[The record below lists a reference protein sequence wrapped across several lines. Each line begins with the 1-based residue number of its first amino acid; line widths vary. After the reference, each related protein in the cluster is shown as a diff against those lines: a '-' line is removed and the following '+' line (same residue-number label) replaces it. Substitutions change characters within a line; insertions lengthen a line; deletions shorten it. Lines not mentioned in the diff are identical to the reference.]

1 VFHSPEALIFMQIPI
16 HLAIIMD
23 GNGRWAE
30 QRRLPRILG
39 HRKGVETVQ
48 RVVDE
53 CLELGVGYLTLY
65 AFSSENWG
73 RPRDEV
79 DALMGL
85 LGNFLEK
92 ELSQLEQRGIR
103 LVAIGEL
110 DRLPKATA
118 RILKNIIG
126 KTAHNTKMVLNLA
139 LSYGSRNELTRAVQQ
154 IGRDIAEGRLQ
165 PENISEKDIEA
176 RLDTH
181 DIPDPDLLIR
191 TSGEMRASNFLL
203 WQIAY
208 TELYF
213 TEALWPDFSRDEL
226 ILALQA
232 YSNRQRR
239 FGLTGAQLDGTAQS
253 DGEGRH

>member
-1 VFHSPEALIFMQIPI
+1 MQVPR

-48 RVVDE
+48 RIVDE
-53 CLELGVGYLTLY
+53 CLGLGIGYLTLY

-85 LGNFLEK
+85 LGNFLKK
-92 ELSQLEQRGIR
+92 ELSQLQGRGIR
-103 LVAIGEL
+103 LMAIGEL
-110 DRLPKATA
+110 DRLPEATS
-118 RILKNIIG
+118 RILKDIIE
-126 KTAHNTKMVLNLA
+126 KTQYNKKMVMNLA
-139 LSYGSRNELTRAVQQ
+139 LSYGSRNELTRAVRKVA
-154 IGRDIAEGRLQ
+154 RDVAGGKLQ
-165 PENISEKDIEA
+165 PDNISEQDIGA

-181 DIPDPDLLIR
+181 GIPDPDLLVR
-191 TSGEMRASNFLL
+191 TSGEMRISNFLL

-213 TEALWPDFSRDEL
+213 TETLWPDFSREEL
-226 ILALQA
+226 MQA
-232 YSNRQRR
+232 VQVYSNRQRR
-239 FGLTGAQLDGTAQS
+239 FGLTGAQLDSTTEA
-253 DGEGRH
+253 DEEGRH

>member
-1 VFHSPEALIFMQIPI
+1 MQIPI

-30 QRRLPRILG
+30 HRHLPRILG

-48 RVVDE
+48 RVVDD
-53 CLELGVGYLTLY
+53 CLELGIGYLTLY

-85 LGNFLEK
+85 LGSFLEK
-92 ELSQLEQRGIR
+92 ELSQLQQRGIR
-103 LVAIGEL
+103 LMAIGEL
-110 DRLPKATA
+110 DRMPLATVNTLNS
-118 RILKNIIG
+118 IVE
-126 KTAHNTKMVLNLA
+126 KTRHNTKMVLCLA
-139 LSYGSRNELTRAVQQ
+139 LSYGSRNELTRAMQQ
-154 IGRDIAEGRLQ
+154 VGRDIVAGKLQ
-165 PENISEKDIEA
+165 PDELTEEDIDA
-176 RLDTH
+176 RLDTC

-226 ILALQA
+226 MRALQA

-239 FGLTGAQLDGTAQS
+239 FGLTGAQLGRARQS
-253 DGEGRH
+253 DGEG

>member
-1 VFHSPEALIFMQIPI
+1 MQIPN

-53 CLELGVGYLTLY
+53 CLDLGIGFLTLY

-73 RPRDEV
+73 RPRHEV

-92 ELSQLEQRGIR
+92 ELKQLQQHGIR

-110 DRLPKATA
+110 DRLPQATVE
-118 RILKNIIG
+118 ILKNIIE
-126 KTAHNTKMVLNLA
+126 KTQHNTKMVLNLA
-139 LSYGSRNELTRAVQQ
+139 LSYGSRNELTRAMQQ
-154 IGRDIAEGRLQ
+154 IGRDIAEGKL
-165 PENISEKDIEA
+165 PPDELSEEDIVA

-191 TSGEMRASNFLL
+191 TSGEMRVSNFLL

-213 TEALWPDFSRDEL
+213 TEALWPDFSRQEL
-226 ILALQA
+226 MQALQA
-232 YSNRQRR
+232 YSCRQRR
-239 FGLTGAQLDGTAQS
+239 FGLTSAQLDGSEES

>member
-1 VFHSPEALIFMQIPI
+1 MQIPN

-53 CLELGVGYLTLY
+53 CLDLGIGFLTLY

-73 RPRDEV
+73 RPRHEV

-92 ELSQLEQRGIR
+92 ELKQLQQHGIR

-110 DRLPKATA
+110 DRLPQATIE
-118 RILKNIIG
+118 ILKNIID
-126 KTAHNTKMVLNLA
+126 KTQHNTKMVLNLA
-139 LSYGSRNELTRAVQQ
+139 LSYGSRNELTRAMQQ
-154 IGRDIAEGRLQ
+154 IGRDIAEGKL
-165 PENISEKDIEA
+165 PPDELSEEDIVA

-191 TSGEMRASNFLL
+191 TSGEMRVSNFLL

-213 TEALWPDFSRDEL
+213 TEALWPDFSRQEL
-226 ILALQA
+226 MQALQA
-232 YSNRQRR
+232 YSCRQRR
-239 FGLTGAQLDGTAQS
+239 FGLTSAQLDGSEES

>member
-1 VFHSPEALIFMQIPI
+1 MQFPI
-16 HLAIIMD
+16 HHLAIIMD

-48 RVVDE
+48 RVVDD
-53 CLELGVGYLTLY
+53 CIELGIGYLTLY

-79 DALMGL
+79 DALMSL

-92 ELSQLEQRGIR
+92 ELSQLQKRGIR
-103 LVAIGEL
+103 LMAIGEL
-110 DRLPKATA
+110 DRLPRATLN
-118 RILKNIIG
+118 ILNKIVE
-126 KTAHNTKMVLNLA
+126 KPRHNTEMVLCLA
-139 LSYGSRNELTRAVQQ
+139 LSYGSRNELTRAMQQ
-154 IGRDIAEGRLQ
+154 VGRDIVCGKLHPDDITE
-165 PENISEKDIEA
+165 EDIET

-181 DIPDPDLLIR
+181 GLPDPDLLIR

-226 ILALQA
+226 MQALQA

-239 FGLTGAQLDGTAQS
+239 FGLTGAQLGGA
-253 DGEGRH
+253 E